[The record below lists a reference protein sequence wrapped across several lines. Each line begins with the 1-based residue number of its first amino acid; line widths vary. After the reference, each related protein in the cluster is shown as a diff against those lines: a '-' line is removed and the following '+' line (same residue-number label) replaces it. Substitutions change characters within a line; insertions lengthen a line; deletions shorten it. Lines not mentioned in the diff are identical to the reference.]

1 MKEEIDGY
9 RRTSV
14 KTRDQEKLKQK
25 IEEFEDRGEKVRV
38 EQSAGYYYLYVK
50 KEKPLTAG

>member
-14 KTRDQEKLKQK
+14 KTRDKAKLEQK
-25 IEEFEDRGEKVRV
+25 LEEFRARGEEVTV
-38 EQSAGYYYLYVK
+38 HESAGIYYIYMK
-50 KEKPLTAG
+50 KEKPL

>member
-14 KTRDQEKLKQK
+14 KTRDPEKVKQK
-25 IEEFEDRGEKVRV
+25 VEEFEDRGEQPRD
-38 EQSAGYYYLYVK
+38 EESAGYYYIYEK
-50 KEKPLTAG
+50 KEKPLTA